1 MSADRVFQEGDAVK
15 QLFKNKFIYV
25 LFACA
30 VMAIIFYIYINGQ
43 GQEEERTVVTIAV
56 MQDDDVQNFNTN
68 YYTQWLED
76 ATGYDI
82 QFEYISEGYE
92 KEYLYAML
100 TSDMGRVDAVFLP
113 EKESLLTMNE
123 FQNYIENGL
132 LYNMRELLTED
143 SNFTSLL
150 EQYDFISMRNKL
162 SSQGEIYYI
171 PNMDTTRK
179 SQNMQVMWINMG
191 WLKALGLKV
200 PETVEELKKVL
211 AAFRD
216 EDPNGNGFPDE
227 LPLISC
233 ESSYAMQSYNFILN
247 AYIYNDPLH
256 NRMFV
261 DENGNFASILLE
273 PDFREGLKTCA
284 DMYSQGLLTEECN
297 SYSQRQLMEL
307 VNAQGDYVGAFTS
320 QSIADIIYPN
330 CPDILARYIQ
340 VPPLLGADGERNA
353 VYCDYEPSIGGYIP
367 ANSTHT
373 KEAFTIMNLMLSKEA
388 SFIASFGEEEV
399 DWKFSENGDLSTY
412 GSKAVITTLQY
423 LNDSVQNK
431 NFAGAGPLVLAAEY
445 ANGVT
450 WNGDNS
456 LVEYLDAR
464 AVRSYENYYYEKK
477 GVFQSQK
484 WFDYVSDRMDEQMD
498 ADTMIKQF
506 VFGIEDI
513 FSDKVWEKFRNEVKQ
528 NE

>member
-1 MSADRVFQEGDAVK
+1 MK
-15 QLFKNKFIYV
+15 QLFKKKLVYV

-30 VMAIIFYIYINGQ
+30 VMAIIFYMYISGH
-43 GQEEERTVVTIAV
+43 GQEEKRTVVTIAV
-56 MQDDDVQNFNTN
+56 MQDDHVQNFNTN
-68 YYTQWLED
+68 YYTQWLEN

-82 QFEYISEGYE
+82 QFEYISEGNE

-100 TSDMGRVDAVFLP
+100 RSDTGRVDAVFLP
-113 EKESLLTMNE
+113 EKESPLTMNE
-123 FQNYIENGL
+123 FQNYIKKGL
-132 LYNMRELLTED
+132 LFDMRELLTQD

-162 SSQGEIYYI
+162 SSQGGIYYM

-179 SQNMQVMWINMG
+179 NQNMQVMWINMG

-200 PETVEELKKVL
+200 PETVEELETVL
-211 AAFRD
+211 IAFRD
-216 EDPNGNGFPDE
+216 EDPNGNGLTDE

-233 ESSYAMQSYNFILN
+233 ESSYATQSYNFILN

-256 NRMFV
+256 NRMYV
-261 DENGNFASILLE
+261 DQNGNLASILFE

-284 DMYSQGLLTEECN
+284 DMYSQGLLTEKCN
-297 SYSQRQLMEL
+297 LYSQRQLMEL

-340 VPPLLGADGERNA
+340 VPPLLGARGERNA

-367 ANSTHT
+367 FNSKHK
-373 KEAFTIMNLMLSKEA
+373 KEAFAIMDLMLSKEA
-388 SFIASFGEEEV
+388 SFIASFGEEGV
-399 DWKFSENGDLSTY
+399 DWKFSQNGDLSTY

-431 NFAGAGPLVLAAEY
+431 NFAGAGPLVLAEKY
-445 ANGVT
+445 ANGIT

-464 AVRSYENYYYEKK
+464 AVRSYENYYYERKD
-477 GVFQSQK
+477 VFQSEEWQEE
-484 WFDYVSDRMDEQMD
+484 VSDRIDGTI
-498 ADTMIKQF
+498 DTNTRIRQF
-506 VFGIEDI
+506 IFGEEDI
-513 FSDKVWEKFRNEVKQ
+513 LSDETWGNFQNEVKQ